1 MITQQGWYEMLR
13 EFTTAGTVIE
23 GSEPI
28 WQVLWLYLPDYL
40 NEGNMNV
47 I

>member
-1 MITQQGWYEMLR
+1 MLR
-13 EFTTAGTVIE
+13 EFSTAGAITE